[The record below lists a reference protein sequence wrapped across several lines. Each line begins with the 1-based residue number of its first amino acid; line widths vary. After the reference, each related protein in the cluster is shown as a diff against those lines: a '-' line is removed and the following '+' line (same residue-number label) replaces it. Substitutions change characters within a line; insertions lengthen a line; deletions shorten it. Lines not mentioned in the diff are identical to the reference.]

1 LKSFQRIATSLL
13 TLAVTAAVSL
23 GAWKI
28 ATQKPSTTKSEKHD
42 APASVA
48 KVVKEDELNTI
59 TLTQEAEQKIGI
71 QVGAVESKPVGRVR
85 VYGGEVT
92 IPAGRAIPVASPLSG
107 KLVGPPGGVP
117 IAGQKVKTGQ
127 TIFELVPILTPDGR
141 ANVAAS
147 LVDADGQVNSAK
159 AQLTLA
165 EIALERAKRVLKEG
179 AGSQRQVDEAQAAFD
194 VATRTLDA
202 ATARR
207 STLSK
212 ALGEGGTNSTPIPI
226 TAPEDGILRTVI
238 ALPGQT
244 VPLGAALFE
253 VVDLST
259 VWLRVPLPVGDL
271 DNIERNEPARVGK
284 LSSTP
289 GDNLTLAKPVLAPPS
304 GNLLNSTV
312 DTYYELP
319 NTNGLLIPGQ
329 RLGVTV
335 PLTDA
340 KTSLTLPWSAVVF
353 DVHGGT
359 WVYEKV
365 GPQRYARRR
374 IVVQYTIGT
383 DAVLQS
389 GPSAGATIVTKG
401 VQQLFGVETGFVK

>member
-1 LKSFQRIATSLL
+1 MS
-13 TLAVTAAVSL
+13 V

-28 ATQKPSTTKSEKHD
+28 VTNKSSFSKSEKHD
-42 APASVA
+42 APASVI
-48 KVVKEDELNTI
+48 KVVKEDELNTV
-59 TLTQEAEQKIGI
+59 TLTQEAEQKIGL
-71 QVGAVESKPVGRVR
+71 QVGLVESKPVGRVR

-107 KLVGPPGGVP
+107 KLVGPPSGVP
-117 IAGQKVKTGQ
+117 IAGRKVEMGQ

-165 EIALERAKRVLKEG
+165 DISLERAKRVLKEG

-212 ALGEGGTNSTPIPI
+212 ALGEGGSSTPIPI
-226 TAPEDGILRTVI
+226 TSPEDGILRTVS

-271 DNIERNEPARVGK
+271 DSIERNEPARVGK

-289 GDNLTLAKPVLAPPS
+289 GDKLTFVKPVLAPPS
-304 GNLLNSTV
+304 GSLLNSTV
-312 DTYYELP
+312 DIYYELP

-335 PLTDA
+335 PLTGA
-340 KTSLTLPWSAVVF
+340 KKSLTLPWSAVVF

-359 WVYEKV
+359 WVYEKI
-365 GPQRYARRR
+365 GSQRYIRRR
-374 IVVQYTIGT
+374 VAVQYTIGA
-383 DAVLQS
+383 DAVLLN
-389 GPSAGATIVTKG
+389 GPSAGTTIVTKG